1 MDGKNI
7 IRAVLEF
14 VEGVGKAVA
23 AADTVTKHAS
33 AVADRVRGV
42 QDKSV
47 GIEVTVK
54 PNGDVLLS
62 CARFRLSFAPD
73 RARALG
79 RKLILVADEAET
91 SAAKSGESKEE

>member
-1 MDGKNI
+1 MDGRNI
-7 IRAVLEF
+7 IRAMIEF
-14 VEGVGKAVA
+14 VEGVGKAVV

-42 QDKSV
+42 QEKSV

-62 CARFRLSFAPD
+62 CSRFRLSFAPD

-79 RKLILVADEAET
+79 RKLIQQADAAEKT
-91 SAAKSGESKEE
+91 DESKT